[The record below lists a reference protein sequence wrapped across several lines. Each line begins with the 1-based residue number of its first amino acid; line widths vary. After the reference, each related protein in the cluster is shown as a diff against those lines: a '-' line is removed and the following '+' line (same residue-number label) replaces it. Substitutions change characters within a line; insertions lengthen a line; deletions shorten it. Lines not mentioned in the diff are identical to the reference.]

1 MARVRNRIHHCNVIA
16 NGSKQGTL
24 LWHNNVEDHDD
35 DDGNS
40 PFTKTRRS
48 VVSDRGRGSTERDR
62 MTTSREQRRSLPSTV
77 VTSMFRV
84 GVSFTVFIGRYRGKL
99 TKETRRGQLNVSVG
113 EEERNTC
120 NSKTGVQW
128 RVTAAVRGARLTIR
142 VCLPSCEDPCR
153 TISAPPPLAQ
163 HTPVSYNLPLYQ
175 VPFSFLFRFSL

>member
-1 MARVRNRIHHCNVIA
+1 MARIRNRIHHYNVIA
-16 NGSKQGTL
+16 NGSKQRTL
-24 LWHNNVEDHDD
+24 LWHSNVEDHDD

-48 VVSDRGRGSTERDR
+48 VVSDRGRDSTERDR

-120 NSKTGVQW
+120 NSKTGVQ
-128 RVTAAVRGARLTIR
+128 
-142 VCLPSCEDPCR
+142 
-153 TISAPPPLAQ
+153 
-163 HTPVSYNLPLYQ
+163 
-175 VPFSFLFRFSL
+175 